1 MGGGPPSSRGV
12 QNLSAGHLVMREP
25 KLASIPRSHS
35 FYTVRKLCKQ
45 LKRDGLRLTAW
56 AVLRHMGD
64 THNGGVCE
72 SACVSVCVVDDD
84 VNGVDVVVVVLG
96 WRMLMLMI
104 MMLLWLLL
112 LLLLLCVHARRTPL
126 ILKRPA
132 ATRGQ
137 QSRTW
142 NSISEK
148 LGHEGGIPSA
158 QHIQNH
164 PDLLGIAISAY
175 PYLIKHREASL

>member
-1 MGGGPPSSRGV
+1 
-12 QNLSAGHLVMREP
+12 MREP

-104 MMLLWLLL
+104 MIACLIFVIIIIMLTMIIITI
-112 LLLLLCVHARRTPL
+112 CDMN
-126 ILKRPA
+126 I
-132 ATRGQ
+132 
-137 QSRTW
+137 
-142 NSISEK
+142 
-148 LGHEGGIPSA
+148 
-158 QHIQNH
+158 QH
-164 PDLLGIAISAY
+164 
-175 PYLIKHREASL
+175 